1 MRNNYAN
8 YTQTLHLTL
17 HLSDLPCVAKCIV
30 YALNYTQ
37 TIHKLYIETF
47 QTLHK
52 NYTRKPTPQL
62 YILFFEHES
71 KESSGWNKW
80 IVRNE
85 SDVCDVRNERDVRNK
100 RTGWWRCQ
108 RDVTEVSREQ
118 SFINIYILQKQSV
131 RGRRGVVSTSRLVT
145 PTNRSV
151 TFPLKPGAL
160 LVFLRCAPS
169 FS

>member
-8 YTQTLHLTL
+8 YTQTLHLAL
-17 HLSDLPCVAKCIV
+17 YLSDFPRVTKCIV

-71 KESSGWNKW
+71 KESSRWNKW
-80 IVRNE
+80 IVRDE
-85 SDVCDVRNERDVRNK
+85 SDVCYVRNERDGRNE
-100 RTGWWRCQ
+100 RTGVTKGRAGDGVNGTSPRCHGS
-108 RDVTEVSREQ
+108 RVS
-118 SFINIYILQKQSV
+118 SFHLRAHPFWNINVHELIH
-131 RGRRGVVSTSRLVT
+131 
-145 PTNRSV
+145 
-151 TFPLKPGAL
+151 
-160 LVFLRCAPS
+160 
-169 FS
+169 

>member
-8 YTQTLHLTL
+8 YTQTLHSTL
-17 HLSDLPCVAKCIV
+17 HLSDFPRITKCIV

-71 KESSGWNKW
+71 KESSGWSEW
-80 IVRNE
+80 SVRNE
-85 SDVCDVRNERDVRNK
+85 SDVCDVRNERDGRNE
-100 RTGWWRCQ
+100 RTGETKGRVGDGVNGTSPRCHG
-108 RDVTEVSREQ
+108 SRIS
-118 SFINIYILQKQSV
+118 SFHLRAHPFWNINVHEFDS
-131 RGRRGVVSTSRLVT
+131 
-145 PTNRSV
+145 
-151 TFPLKPGAL
+151 LK
-160 LVFLRCAPS
+160 S
-169 FS
+169 H